1 MPPPNPISTA
11 EEPASATSWSIAGAC
26 AGLLGGRLA
35 ARRVHRLQQAGA
47 GLAAQD
53 DSYRVLMG
61 QLARTGFGRQAGL
74 APNLAY
80 RDFSRR
86 VELRT
91 YEGFAPYVQRMLRG
105 ESDVLCPGRCA
116 HFAVSS
122 GTTAGPS
129 KWLPVPAAMLAH
141 FRAAGLDSMLFYAH
155 RAGGGSVFRGRHL
168 FLGGSTA
175 LVPVPGTTPPIWSG
189 DLSGIT
195 ALNLPW
201 WAERHLYEPGVAIA
215 QMADWPAKLAAI
227 ARRTLRADITL
238 VAGIPSWLL
247 VFAETMRAHAAGELG
262 RSPETLRELWPN
274 LECLVHGG
282 VPVAPFSAEL
292 RAAFGSGVAL
302 HEVYP
307 ASEGFIA
314 AQDAE
319 PEAGLRLLADRG
331 LFFEFL
337 PAADYHEE
345 ALGDATTRVLPL
357 EGVKPGED
365 YVLVL
370 TTPAGLVRYVIGDV
384 VRFVT
389 ANPPRLVYVGRTRL
403 QLSAFGEH
411 VIEKELTDALAAVCR
426 RAGLSVTGFHVAP
439 LFPDPAAGRPRGRH
453 EWWVELRPA
462 AGQPE
467 VNSAE
472 FAGELDREL
481 AARNDDYAAK
491 RAGHG
496 LEIPAVRFVR
506 PGRFEQWLKQHGKW
520 GGQGKMPRCRSDRI
534 VADELALLAP

>member
-1 MPPPNPISTA
+1 LQHEGNGVDAQA
-11 EEPASATSWSIAGAC
+11 ETYR
-26 AGLLGGRLA
+26 GLMR
-35 ARRVHRLQQAGA
+35 H
-47 GLAAQD
+47 
-53 DSYRVLMG
+53 
-61 QLARTGFGRQAGL
+61 LARTGFGRGAGL
-74 APNLAY
+74 ELNLGY
-80 RDFSRR
+80 RDFSQR
-86 VELRT
+86 VQLRT

-129 KWLPVPAAMLAH
+129 KWLPVPAPMLAH
-141 FRAAGLDSMLFYAH
+141 FRDAGLDAMLFYAN
-155 RAGGGSVFRGRHL
+155 RAGRGSVFRGRHL

-175 LVPVPGTTPPIWSG
+175 LVTLPGIVPPIYSG

-201 WAERHLYEPGVAIA
+201 WVERHLYEPGVEIA
-215 QMADWPAKLAAI
+215 QMTDWPAKLAAI
-227 ARRTLRADITL
+227 ARRTIRKDITL

-247 VFAETMRAHAAGELG
+247 VFAETIRAHAAREF
-262 RSPETLRELWPN
+262 RRTPATLREIWPH

-292 RAAFGSGVAL
+292 QAVTGPGVAL

-337 PAADYHEE
+337 PAADFREE
-345 ALGDATTRVLPL
+345 DPGDAGARAVPL
-357 EGVKPGED
+357 EGVKTDED

-389 ANPPRLVYVGRTRL
+389 THPPRLVYVGRTRL

-411 VIEKELTDALAAVCR
+411 VIEKELTDSLAVVCR
-426 RAGLSVTGFHVAP
+426 RSGVTVAGFHVAP
-439 LFPDPAAGRPRGRH
+439 VFPDPAAGRPRGCH
-453 EWWVELRPA
+453 EWWIEARA
-462 AGQPE
+462 ADGRLDAALPG
-467 VNSAE
+467 
-472 FAGELDREL
+472 FADELDREL

-496 LEIPAVRFVR
+496 LAVPAVRFVR
-506 PGRFEQWLKQHGKW
+506 QGLFEQWLRQHGKW
-520 GGQGKMPRCRSDRI
+520 GGQGKMPRCRSDRT
-534 VADELALLAP
+534 VADELARLAG

>member
-1 MPPPNPISTA
+1 MPKTPSAAVGPA
-11 EEPASATSWSIAGAC
+11 PASSLSFVGAC

-35 ARRVHRLQQAGA
+35 ARRVRCLQRQGD
-47 GLAAQD
+47 GVAAQEAA
-53 DSYRVLMG
+53 YGGLMR
-61 QLARTGFGRQAGL
+61 QLARTDFGCRSGL
-74 APNLAY
+74 SPNLDY
-80 RDFSRR
+80 RDFRQR

-91 YEGFAPYVQRMLRG
+91 YEGFAPYVQRMLCG

-129 KWLPVPAAMLAH
+129 KWLPVPAPMLEH
-141 FRAAGLDSMLFYAH
+141 FRAAGLDSILFYAH
-155 RAGGGSVFRGRHL
+155 RAGCGSVFRGRHL

-175 LVPVPGTTPPIWSG
+175 LVPIPGAAPPIFSG

-195 ALNLPW
+195 ALNLPR
-201 WAERHLYEPGVAIA
+201 WAERHLYEPGVEIA
-215 QMADWPAKLAAI
+215 QMTDWPAKLAAI
-227 ARRTLRADITL
+227 ARRTLRADLTL
-238 VAGIPSWLL
+238 MAGIPGWLL
-247 VFAETMRAHAAGELG
+247 VFAETMRAHAARELG
-262 RSPETLRELWPN
+262 RAPATLRELWPH

-282 VPVAPFSAEL
+282 VPVAPFAAEL
-292 RAAFGSGVAL
+292 QAVFGPGVTL

-314 AQDAE
+314 AQDSE

-337 PAADYHEE
+337 PAADYHEGDP
-345 ALGDATTRVLPL
+345 GDAGMRAVPL

-389 ANPPRLVYVGRTRL
+389 ACPPRLVYVGRTRL

-411 VIEKELTDALAAVCR
+411 VIEKELTDSLAVVCR
-426 RAGLSVTGFHVAP
+426 RHAVSVTGFHVAP
-439 LFPDPAAGRPRGRH
+439 LFPDPAADVPRGCH
-453 EWWVELRPA
+453 EWWIELRPA
-462 AGQPE
+462 ELRPDPILA
-467 VNSAE
+467 A
-472 FAGELDREL
+472 FASELDREL

-491 RAGHG
+491 RSGHG
-496 LEIPAVRFVR
+496 LAAPAVRFVR
-506 PGRFEQWLKQHGKW
+506 PGLFEQWLKQHGKW

-534 VADELALLAP
+534 VADELDGLC